1 MDFEQVNGELLKG
14 FPQLWTS
21 IAKSR
26 DGELASPELRP
37 LLQRVYD
44 DVLANP
50 VNFASLKRNLTELLQ
65 YLSEEGRT
73 NANCWAADLFSS
85 SDDGLWERDWSEQD
99 LPEGFHE
106 VMAMMGEA
114 LHDTVTRRDVAENF
128 GCLPEQLLER
138 VKSLGL

>member
-1 MDFEQVNGELLKG
+1 MKG

-21 IAKSR
+21 IAKTR
-26 DGELASPELRP
+26 DGQPVSPELRP

-44 DVLANP
+44 DLSASP
-50 VNFASLKRNLTELLQ
+50 VNLASLKRNLTELLR

-73 NANCWAADLFSS
+73 NANCWAADLFSC
-85 SDDGLWERDWSEQD
+85 SDDGLWERDWSELD
-99 LPEGFHE
+99 LPDGLHD

-114 LHDTVTRRDVAENF
+114 LHDTVTSPAVAENF

-138 VKSLGL
+138 VKRLDL